1 MKRGNP
7 DGGSSDARRGTR
19 GMTDTKTQ
27 DVLTLIR
34 LLREL
39 MKEDTKTLTA
49 ITCDEAEL
57 REGGTSLPT
66 VRLLAH
72 ELIGVAQKAL
82 DALDAEGRDRWT
94 I

>member
-7 DGGSSDARRGTR
+7 DARRGMR
-19 GMTDTKTQ
+19 GMTDAKTQ

-39 MKEDTKTLTA
+39 MKEDTKTLAA

-57 REGGTSLPT
+57 IEGGTSLPT

-82 DALDAEGRDRWT
+82 DALGADGGEEKRWT
-94 I
+94 R

>member
-7 DGGSSDARRGTR
+7 DARRGTR

-39 MKEDTKTLTA
+39 MKEDTKTLAA

-57 REGGTSLPT
+57 IEGGTGLPT

-82 DALDAEGRDRWT
+82 DALGAEEVEL
-94 I
+94 

>member
-1 MKRGNP
+1 
-7 DGGSSDARRGTR
+7 
-19 GMTDTKTQ
+19 MTAAGKQ

-34 LLREL
+34 LLREI
-39 MKEDTKTLTA
+39 MKEDTKTLAA

-57 REGGTSLPT
+57 TEGGAGLPT

-82 DALDAEGRDRWT
+82 DALDEAESGEKGKGEENA
-94 I
+94 

>member
-1 MKRGNP
+1 MP
-7 DGGSSDARRGTR
+7 AA
-19 GMTDTKTQ
+19 KTQ

-39 MKEDTKTLTA
+39 MKEDTKTLAA

-57 REGGTSLPT
+57 IEGGTGLPT

-82 DALDAEGRDRWT
+82 DALGAEGGEEK
-94 I
+94 

>member
-1 MKRGNP
+1 MK
-7 DGGSSDARRGTR
+7 
-19 GMTDTKTQ
+19 TKTQ

-39 MKEDTKTLTA
+39 MKEDTKTLAA

-57 REGGTSLPT
+57 IKGGTDLPT

-72 ELIGVAQKAL
+72 ELIGIAQKAL
-82 DALDAEGRDRWT
+82 DALDAEGREGWT

>member
-1 MKRGNP
+1 
-7 DGGSSDARRGTR
+7 
-19 GMTDTKTQ
+19 MTDAGTQ

-39 MKEDTKTLTA
+39 MKEDTKTLAA

-57 REGGTSLPT
+57 IEGGTSLPT

-72 ELIGVAQKAL
+72 ELIGVAEKAL
-82 DALDAEGRDRWT
+82 DALGEEGEGDRRT